1 MSRLTKYIAWTMFV
15 LLGALVACDDI
26 PEDERFI
33 YVKPAAVSRTVLIE
47 DFTGQRC
54 VNCPNAT
61 EAIEQIIEQ
70 YGDSAVIAVGIHS
83 GPFAKNTNG
92 TTLPLWTAEG
102 DEYFNYW
109 QVQEQPSGMVNRH
122 AVSNYPSWAAQV
134 YEDIQKTAPL
144 SIELSIEETEASRSF
159 YVNSRMMATDG
170 NVSGKLQLWLV
181 EDSIVSPQYMPDGKP
196 VRDYVHNH
204 VFRQSINGT
213 WGEDVAIPEG
223 ESKVAYS
230 SFDVPETY
238 DLARLS
244 VVAFVYNNTGVLQ
257 AAKIRVKWSEDEAR

>member
-1 MSRLTKYIAWTMFV
+1 MSKITKYLAWTMLV
-15 LLGALVACDDI
+15 LLGTLVACDDI
-26 PEDERFI
+26 SEDERLI
-33 YVKPAAVSRTVLIE
+33 YVKPASVSRAVLIE

-83 GPFAKNTNG
+83 GPFAKNPNG

-102 DEYFNYW
+102 DEYFAHFG
-109 QVQEQPSGMVNRH
+109 VESQPSGMVNRL
-122 AVSNYPSWAAQV
+122 AVSNYTDWSALV
-134 YEDIQKTAPL
+134 YNEIQKTASL
-144 SIELSIEETEASRSF
+144 SINLEVQLNEQARTIDVT
-159 YVNSRMMATDG
+159 SRMMATDG
-170 NVSGKLQLWLV
+170 DVNGKLQLWLV

-213 WGEDVAIPEG
+213 WGEDVAMPEG
-223 ESKVAYS
+223 ESRVTLSSIDIDEAY
-230 SFDVPETY
+230 DI
-238 DLARLS
+238 DHLS
-244 VVAFVYNNTGVLQ
+244 VVAFVYNNTGVIQ
-257 AAKIRVKWSEDEAR
+257 ATKQKLIK